1 MMLNKVLP
9 KMREN
14 LHAFD
19 SSYFLGKSHLDE
31 DNGTKNILVF

>member
-1 MMLNKVLP
+1 MMLNKVLS

-14 LHAFD
+14 LQAFD

-31 DNGTKNILVF
+31 DNGIKNILVF